1 MMSWDER
8 FADEGYF
15 YGVAPND
22 FLASQFE
29 TIPLGRVLCLAEGE
43 GRNAVFLA
51 EQGYQVTAVDASQ
64 VGLDKAVKLAKDR
77 GVRITTVQADLAEYQ
92 IEPNSWQGIVSIFCH
107 LPSELRQQVHRAATD
122 GLVSGGVIILE
133 AYTPAQLNNTTGGPP
148 TEELM
153 MTEALLR
160 EDFKEL
166 DIVHLTELKRDV
178 IEGRGHTGAADVVQL
193 TAVKP

>member
-1 MMSWDER
+1 MSWDER

-22 FLASQFE
+22 YLAAQFE
-29 TIPLGRVLCLAEGE
+29 SIPPGRVLCLAEGE

-51 EQGYQVTAVDASQ
+51 EQGYQVTAVDASE
-64 VGLDKAVKLAKDR
+64 VGLDKADRLAKDR
-77 GVRITTVQADLAEYQ
+77 GVRITTVHADLADYQ
-92 IEPNSWQGIVSIFCH
+92 IEPGSWQGIVSIFCH
-107 LPSELRQQVHRAATD
+107 LPPALRQRVHRAAVD
-122 GLVSGGVIILE
+122 GLVSGGAFILE

-153 MTEALLR
+153 MTENMLR
-160 EDFKEL
+160 KDFSDL
-166 DIVHLTELKRDV
+166 DIVHLAEFKRDV

-193 TAVKP
+193 TAFKP